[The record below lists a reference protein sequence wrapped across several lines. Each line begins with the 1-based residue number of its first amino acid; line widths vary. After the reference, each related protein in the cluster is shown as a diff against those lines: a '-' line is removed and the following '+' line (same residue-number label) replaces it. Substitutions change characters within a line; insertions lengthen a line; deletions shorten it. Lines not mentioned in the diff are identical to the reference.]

1 MDVWY
6 KCLASVL
13 AAKGDG
19 AAPVLSEAKGSEGIE
34 MLSQILKRREECVGE
49 TNLATGDS
57 SYI

>member
-1 MDVWY
+1 M
-6 KCLASVL
+6 L

-49 TNLATGDS
+49 TNLATGES